1 MSTNIDDLIKLEVEI
16 ADIDLQEFPEFAATE
31 VMLGESLKTPGLQT
45 SIKINNGL
53 VTDVKKNLDRLKN
66 KPISIS
72 IERETYKNEPAYQRY
87 NIPSQMRVG
96 YDAEHLIYRLEE
108 RNLQNYSIEELTLRA
123 CDSSL
128 LKDASGLISKS
139 WKCTSP
145 SKITKD
151 ILTECLGVPSD
162 NQVIESSTPNYDYIA
177 RNIHAFQ
184 AINQQTNAA
193 LAKGDDPSFLHF
205 MTYDVEKGVG
215 IHHFESLKTMCE
227 KPSVMTFRQ
236 TDTGELSGFLNPTK
250 ALAFSFPCDFDLLSD
265 ILNGI
270 GPDGKDI
277 SSLAVFNPKNRMIS
291 LLGNQEVGCG
301 VGGGVFKTAQT
312 NVNTAKQQDTCASDV
327 EKYRLKRQA
336 RMSLLEKDKI
346 ALRMTVPFNPK
357 LNAGKV
363 ITFKYVDESDNEL
376 YGAGDYLILN
386 LFHHVKNGGYGTTV
400 IDCVSKTVG
409 SGVV

>member
-16 ADIDLQEFPEFAATE
+16 ADVDPEKFPEFAATE

-53 VTDVKKNLDRLKN
+53 VSDVRKDLDQLKG
-66 KPISIS
+66 KGII
-72 IERETYKNEPAYQRY
+72 ITITRETYKNDPAYQKY
-87 NIPSQMRVG
+87 NIPSEMAVG
-96 YDAEHLIYRLEE
+96 YDGQHVVYRLEE
-108 RNLQNYSIEELTLRA
+108 RNLQNYSAEEFTLRG
-123 CDSSL
+123 CDNSL

-151 ILTECLGVPSD
+151 ILTECLGVPSS

-205 MTYDVEKGVG
+205 MTYDPKRGVG
-215 IHHFESLKTMCE
+215 IHHFESLKSMCE
-227 KPSVMTFRQ
+227 QTPVMTFNQ
-236 TDTGELSGFLNPTK
+236 TDTAELSGFLNPIK

-291 LLGNQEVGCG
+291 LLGNQNVGCG

-312 NVNTAKQQDTCASDV
+312 NINTAKQQDTCASDV

-363 ITFKYVDESDNEL
+363 ITFNYVDETGNKL

-386 LFHHVKNGGYGTTV
+386 LYHHIKNGGYGTTV

-409 SGVV
+409 SGEV

>member
-16 ADIDLQEFPEFAATE
+16 ADIDLDEFPEFAATE

-53 VTDVKKNLDRLKN
+53 VSDVRKNLDRLKG

-72 IERETYKNEPAYQRY
+72 IERETYEKEPVYKKY
-87 NIPSQMRVG
+87 NIPVQMRVG
-96 YDAEHLIYRLEE
+96 YDSKHVIYRLEE
-108 RNLQNYSIEELTLRA
+108 RNLQNYSIEEFTLRA
-123 CDSSL
+123 CDESL

-145 SKITKD
+145 SAITAD
-151 ILTECLGVPSD
+151 ILTKCLGIPSS
-162 NQVIESSTPNYDYIA
+162 NQVIESSSPSYDYIA
-177 RNIHAFQ
+177 RNIHPFQ
-184 AINQQTNAA
+184 AINQQSNAA
-193 LAKGDDPSFLHF
+193 LARGDDPSFVHF
-205 MTYDVEKGVG
+205 MTYDPEKGVG
-215 IHHFESLKTMCE
+215 KHHFESLKSMSE
-227 KPSVMTFRQ
+227 KEPVMTFYQ
-236 TDTGELSGFLNPTK
+236 TDTAELSGFLNPIK

-265 ILNGI
+265 VLNGI

-291 LLGNQEVGCG
+291 LLGNQAIGCG

-312 NVNTAKQQDTCASDV
+312 NVNTARQQDTCPSEV

-336 RMSLLEKDKI
+336 RMSLLERDKI

-357 LNAGKV
+357 LNVGKV
-363 ITFKYVDESDNEL
+363 IRFKYVDESDSEL

-409 SGVV
+409 MGEV